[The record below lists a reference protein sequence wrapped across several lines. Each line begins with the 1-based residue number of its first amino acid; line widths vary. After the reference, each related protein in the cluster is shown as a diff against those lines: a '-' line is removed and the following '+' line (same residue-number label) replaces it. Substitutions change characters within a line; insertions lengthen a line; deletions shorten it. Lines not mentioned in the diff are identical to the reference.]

1 MTQSR
6 YFRNRWKKFWQ
17 FQEEVDKV
25 SEEEVDEAEDKGP
38 SAPTGAMDVANSDT
52 SGSSAQRPTRLHL
65 EEEVDTEEEE
75 VTAQCRT

>member
-25 SEEEVDEAEDKGP
+25 SEDEVDEAEDKGP
-38 SAPTGAMDVANSDT
+38 LAPTGATDVANLDT
-52 SGSSAQRPTRLHL
+52 SGSNAQRPTRPLL

-75 VTAQCRT
+75 VIAQCRT